1 MEPPPIVTPAVATP
15 PPDVDEPQDIPF
27 ALSIGT
33 GPVPVNLLTL
43 GLTGLAGRA
52 MFPGEVVTPYVG
64 VGVSTGTVSAFQ
76 EGERSE
82 RDIVGLTALSIH
94 GGIRAELV
102 ERTHSLAVPY
112 VVAGALLANVSAREG
127 SPGEVDTTSETIV
140 GAMGSLGLDGFVT
153 EHLSIGAELGV
164 LGSYAFGSDEGGDS
178 KNDAVVVSATT
189 GLFVT
194 VWL

>member
-1 MEPPPIVTPAVATP
+1 ME
-15 PPDVDEPQDIPF
+15 EPRHVPF
-27 ALSIGT
+27 AMSIGT

-52 MFPGEVVTPYVG
+52 MFPGEVITPYVG
-64 VGVSTGTVSAFQ
+64 VGVNSATVSSFQ

-94 GGIRAELV
+94 GGIRADLT
-102 ERTHSLAVPY
+102 ERSHTLAVPY
-112 VVAGALLANVSAREG
+112 VVAGALLANVGARTGE
-127 SPGEVDTTSETIV
+127 PGEVDRVSETIV
-140 GAMGSLGLDGFVT
+140 GATGSLGLDGFVT

-164 LGSYAFGSDEGGDS
+164 LASYAFGADEGGDN
-178 KNDAVVVSATT
+178 KNDVAVVSATT
-189 GLFVT
+189 GLYVT